1 MNMKRYLIRSTIG
14 LGMSAVLL
22 GGSVLL
28 PASSSI
34 PMAHAA
40 SASSG
45 VDVTSKIEKLG
56 QPFKGG
62 PYARNVWDM
71 QVYDGKIYLGSGNSS
86 NSGPSPNAGPV
97 PIIYFDPSGK
107 KFVTEKVVSTDS
119 KTGKKVTREVT
130 ADEQVDTFK
139 ILKGKLYIPGN
150 DSVVPGWKY
159 GNFYELG
166 SDSWTEYQNIPDALH
181 VYDMAYYQGKMFAAV
196 GTEDSPVVM
205 MSGDDGKTWQ
215 QFARIDGYGSR
226 AYKFFQF
233 KGKLYAAAIIMP
245 DNKIWG
251 DETHVLAIDKNLNA
265 TQEKVNGKNILPGM
279 SFAQEAGKTP
289 YSRISKTVVVD
300 NKLVYIAG
308 ELYNDSQTMPEAL
321 IAASDVNNGKR
332 VELPDPKAVPT
343 DMITRGKVLYVL
355 AYSKQA
361 DGSYINHVY
370 KTRNLNKWYPVL
382 QFKQDTYA
390 KSLEELNG
398 DFYFGLG
405 TDTEP
410 LAASSGQILR
420 VKASSLK

>member
-1 MNMKRYLIRSTIG
+1 MKMKRYLLQSTIG
-14 LGMSAVLL
+14 IGVSAALL
-22 GGSVLL
+22 SGSVVL
-28 PASSSI
+28 PAWS
-34 PMAHAA
+34 HAPLA
-40 SASSG
+40 SAAAASG
-45 VDVTSKIEKLG
+45 VDVTSSIEKLG

-97 PIIYFDPSGK
+97 PIVYYDPASS

-119 KTGKKVTREVT
+119 KTGKPVTREVT
-130 ADEQVDTFK
+130 ADEQIDTFK

-150 DSVVPGWKY
+150 DSVVPGWKN

-166 SDSWTEYQNIPDALH
+166 NGSWTEYQNIPDALH
-181 VYDMAYYQGKMFAAV
+181 VYDMAYYGGKMFAAV

-205 MSGDDGKTWQ
+205 MSGDDGKTWE

-251 DETHVLAIDKNLNA
+251 DETHVLAIDKNLKA
-265 TQEKVNGKNILPGM
+265 TQEKVNGKHILPGM
-279 SFAQEAGKTP
+279 TFVQEAGKTP
-289 YSRISKTVVVD
+289 YSRISKTVVVN

-321 IAASDVNNGKR
+321 IAASNINDGKR
-332 VELPDPKAVPT
+332 VELPDAKAIPT

-355 AYSKQA
+355 TYTKQS
-361 DGSYINHVY
+361 DGSYMNRVY
-370 KTRNLNKWYPVL
+370 KTRNVNQWYPVL
-382 QFKQDTYA
+382 QFKQSTYA

-420 VKASSLK
+420 VKAAMLK